1 MIKKQG
7 ISGPIFIGPFRVK
20 VKKGKDP
27 VDVIKA
33 IRQAA

>member
-1 MIKKQG
+1 MIKQPG
-7 ISGPIFIGPFRVK
+7 IPGPIFIGPFRVK